1 MGGGGLSARRGGAGG
16 VQTWGNTFYKAL
28 PNVAPL
34 RGALAVWGLGIDD
47 IAVGSFHG
55 TSTNANDRNESQVVH
70 RQMEHL
76 GRTRGNPLYVI
87 AQKWL
92 TGHPKGPAA
101 AWMFNGMVQCI
112 LEGLVPGNRNIDNV
126 APELQQYHHLVYP
139 NASLRIGEMQAGLL
153 KSFGFGQ
160 VTIHADT
167 APRPLL
173 SICFLA
179 LCLPPLCLSD
189 QRRLPPPPPPSLPPF
204 RCPRAQAG
212 AEILVVHPDRLLAV
226 SLRTLVHLPPSRCRC
241 GRPPGHRRCRHG
253 AAAAPR

>member
-1 MGGGGLSARRGGAGG
+1 VGGGGLSARRGGAGG

-189 QRRLPPPPPPSLPPF
+189 QRRLPPPPPPPSLLF
-204 RCPRAQAG
+204 VVRA
-212 AEILVVHPDRLLAV
+212 
-226 SLRTLVHLPPSRCRC
+226 
-241 GRPPGHRRCRHG
+241 HRRARRSWWCIRTVCW
-253 AAAAPR
+253 R